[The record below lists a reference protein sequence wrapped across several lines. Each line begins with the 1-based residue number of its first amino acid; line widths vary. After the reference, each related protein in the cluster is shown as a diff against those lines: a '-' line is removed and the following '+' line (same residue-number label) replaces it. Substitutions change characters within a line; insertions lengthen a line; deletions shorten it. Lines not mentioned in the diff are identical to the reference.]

1 MKTLHNRRI
10 VAPLLIIAGLM
21 LSSLTS
27 VNGTTINDVFK
38 VTERLNVEAKS
49 SQARIDALTE
59 ETRALLSEYK
69 TVLKEIEGLRV
80 YNRQLERQIGNQEKE
95 MAQIGESL
103 DQVTVIERQI
113 TPLMLR
119 MVDGLEQFISL
130 DIPFLLE
137 ERTERVDLLRQTL
150 ERADVLPSE
159 KFSAV
164 FRAFQIENDYGR
176 TMIAYT
182 DKIEID
188 GSEKIVDVFKLG
200 RIALVYQSSDGAR
213 SGAWDVTQN
222 KWVELDDTYTTP
234 VRNAIRMA
242 RKQLSVDLLT
252 MPIQAPGAAE

>member
-10 VAPLLIIAGLM
+10 VAPLLITAGMM
-21 LSSLTS
+21 LCSFTS
-27 VNGTTINDVFK
+27 VSGTTINDVFK

-80 YNRQLERQIGNQEKE
+80 YNRQLERQIRNQEKE

-119 MVDGLEQFISL
+119 MVDGLEQFIAL
-130 DIPFLLE
+130 DIPFLLD
-137 ERTERVDLLRQTL
+137 ERQERVDLLRQTL

-182 DKIEID
+182 DQIEID

-200 RIALVYQSSDGAR
+200 RIALVYQSSDGER
-213 SGAWDVTQN
+213 TGAWDANQN
-222 KWVELDDTYTTP
+222 QWIELDDTYTTP

>member
-1 MKTLHNRRI
+1 MKILHNRRI
-10 VAPLLIIAGLM
+10 VAPLLIAASLM
-21 LSSLTS
+21 FGWATS
-27 VNGTTINDVFK
+27 VSGTTINDVFK
-38 VTERLNVEAKS
+38 VTERLNVQAKS

-80 YNRQLERQIGNQEKE
+80 YNRQLERQIRNQEKE

-130 DIPFLLE
+130 DIPFLLD
-137 ERTERVDLLRQTL
+137 ERNDRVDLLRQTL

-176 TMIAYT
+176 TMLAYT
-182 DKIEID
+182 DKID
-188 GSEKIVDVFKLG
+188 VGGSERIVDVFKLG
-200 RIALVYQSSDGAR
+200 RVALVYQSSDGEQT
-213 SGAWDVTQN
+213 GAWDSSQN
-222 KWVELDDTYTTP
+222 KWVELGDSYTTP

-252 MPIQAPGAAE
+252 LPIQAPGAAE

>member
-222 KWVELDDTYTTP
+222 QWVELDDTYTTP